1 MPAPGTTRSRATPA
15 RADRRD
21 SLLDVAAQM
30 VADGRFEQLS
40 MESVAAVAGVSRAL
54 VYKHFINRHDLLGAL
69 YERES
74 ALLHERLSTD
84 VRAARGLT
92 EMLGALARG
101 ACAAQASRGATFA
114 ALSAGGSRSTG
125 QRDLQ
130 RLRDAQT
137 LRHFARQA
145 MSEFDLD
152 EADARAG
159 LAIALGA
166 IPTVLAQW
174 RRRPTPEY
182 ASHLEH
188 AYVAMAIGGIKELSH
203 ARTAADSW

>member
-30 VADGRFEQLS
+30 VADGRVEQLS

-101 ACAAQASRGATFA
+101 ALAAQASRAATFA

-130 RLRDAQT
+130 RLLFSQSGHHRA
-137 LRHFARQA
+137 LHSFPACGSA
-145 MSEFDLD
+145 PPVP
-152 EADARAG
+152 RAG
-159 LAIALGA
+159 LA
-166 IPTVLAQW
+166 
-174 RRRPTPEY
+174 
-182 ASHLEH
+182 
-188 AYVAMAIGGIKELSH
+188 
-203 ARTAADSW
+203 